1 MAKILQKIREG
12 GKQKMNEK
20 TKSNVIYL
28 ADYLDS
34 KPGRVRRAI
43 KDFDKQAEEAADEL
57 RIKLC
62 MIGEKSDDI

>member
-1 MAKILQKIREG
+1 
-12 GKQKMNEK
+12 MNEK